1 MNEGLIV
8 LDKDQI
14 QYTDVQS
21 VQIKTSVPY
30 VDVFSVT
37 KENYDILK
45 QLHPDKEIL
54 TVQFQIIPNICLDMT
69 SYEYVKYTY
78 NVLKQKGFEAK
89 DDNALIA
96 LATTEMSPN
105 KTMVIFYQEMG
116 PTAFDNSK
124 VYQYRIKCI
133 RCYDLTKLSNLKV
146 YAI

>member
-8 LDKDQI
+8 LDKAQI

-21 VQIKTSVPY
+21 VQIKSSVPY

-89 DDNALIA
+89 DDNEFISM
-96 LATTEMSPN
+96 ATTHLSPP
-105 KTMVIFYQEMG
+105 KTMVIMYREMG
-116 PTAFDNSK
+116 ATAFDNSK

-133 RCYDLTKLSNLKV
+133 RCYDLTKLSNVKV
-146 YAI
+146 YAM